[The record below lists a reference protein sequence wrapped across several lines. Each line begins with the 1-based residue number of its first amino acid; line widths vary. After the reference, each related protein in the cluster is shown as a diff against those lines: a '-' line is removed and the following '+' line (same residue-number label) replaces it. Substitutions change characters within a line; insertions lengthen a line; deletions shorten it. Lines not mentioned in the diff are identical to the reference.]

1 MKTFVLV
8 AGLTACFLQPARAAD
23 DKIDLAGK
31 YTLVAGKKNG
41 ADADETA
48 KKAEYTATGDTFT
61 IKGGEVKFVMK
72 YKLDATATP
81 VAIDMEILEGP
92 DGTKGAK
99 ALGIVE
105 LKDGTLKLAYSVEKD
120 KRPKDF
126 EGKTGYYFELK
137 KEKAK

>member
-1 MKTFVLV
+1 MKTFAL
-8 AGLTACFLQPARAAD
+8 AAISAACLLQSAARAD

-41 ADADETA
+41 ADVDETA
-48 KKAEYTATGDTFT
+48 KKATYTATEDKFT
-61 IKGGEVKFVMK
+61 ISGGDVKFVMK
-72 YKLDATATP
+72 YRLDTAVTPAT
-81 VAIDMEILEGP
+81 IDMEIVEGP
-92 DGTKGAK
+92 DGTKGSK

-120 KRPKDF
+120 KRAKDF
-126 EGKTGYYFELK
+126 EGKSGYYFELK